1 MDAHGATTPR
11 APTLQAFIDAFHAA
25 ILARSAPDSPA
36 AAAAAR
42 IFAAL
47 EVPGEARPVQP
58 RRLACCAH
66 VEPALDRAEQAAPVV
81 ANLARAFRA
90 LEPRLAWSV
99 RGNAHDVGEPFLSR
113 HANAYFI
120 GPGQLESRADVM
132 LGVSLLAPHINYP
145 YHDHPPEE
153 IYVALS
159 PGDWQ
164 QNAAPWVTP
173 GMGGLVY
180 NPPGIRHAMRSG
192 PAPLLA
198 AWCLWAG

>member
-1 MDAHGATTPR
+1 MTAR
-11 APTLQAFIDAFHAA
+11 APGLQAFIDAFHAA
-25 ILARSAPDSPA
+25 ILARAAPGSPT

-47 EVPGEARPVQP
+47 EVPGEARPVEP
-58 RRLACCAH
+58 RRLGCCAH
-66 VEPALDRAEQAAPVV
+66 LARALDHAQAADAVV
-81 ANLARAFRA
+81 ARLARAFGA
-90 LEPRLAWSV
+90 LEPHLAWSV
-99 RGNAHDVGEPFLSR
+99 RGNAHDVGEPFLSG

-120 GPGQLESRADVM
+120 GPGQLESRPEVM
-132 LGVSLLAPHINYP
+132 LGVSLMAPHINYP

-164 QNAAPWVTP
+164 QNADPWVTP

-198 AWCLWAG
+198 AWCLWVG